1 MVEKEQFVSPVY
13 VYDGSFDGL
22 LCCLFAVFEYRE
34 MPSEVVVRYDGFLPH
49 RIIVSQDE
57 RAARVRKGILRTMG
71 NEALKA
77 GERAYLSEREGIE
90 KQVLAYWK
98 LGFSVGKEL
107 YRRLFEECVSAVA
120 GAAKFT
126 MNERHR
132 ILQFLR
138 FSDGG
143 GVLTSVISPKAN
155 ILPLIAGHFIDRF
168 PRERFLIY
176 DSARGVALVYAD
188 GNSAFVPL
196 EEYSQPAPDETEQ
209 KYRDLF
215 KMFYDTIEIKERHN
229 ERCRMNHM
237 PKRFWKNMTEFTWDG
252 EKKARNRAAAVSSAP
267 QSDDCGYKAEETG
280 NVAQTAKDAAVAR
293 IAVARN
299 REK

>member
-1 MVEKEQFVSPVY
+1 MEEKEQSVSPVY

-138 FSDGG
+138 FSDANGA
-143 GVLTSVISPKAN
+143 LTSVISPKAN
-155 ILPLIAGHFIDRF
+155 VLPLIAGHFMRRF
-168 PRERFLIY
+168 PNERFLIY
-176 DSARGVALVYAD
+176 DSARGMALVYAD
-188 GNSAFVPL
+188 GKHAILPL
-196 EEYSQPAPDETEQ
+196 SDYAQPAATPEEQ

-215 KMFYDTIEIKERHN
+215 TLFYNTVEIPERHN

-237 PKRFWKNMTEFTWDG
+237 PKRFWKNMTEF
-252 EKKARNRAAAVSSAP
+252 
-267 QSDDCGYKAEETG
+267 AENG
-280 NVAQTAKDAAVAR
+280 PKQLDAK
-293 IAVARN
+293 N
-299 REK
+299 